1 MGHKAVQECT
11 DTYHHQPVE
20 DIRADDVTDGDII
33 TAGQG
38 SIDADGGL
46 RSTGAHGDDGQ
57 TDRPMMTLGT
67 FRIPAREEL
76 PSTKKSAPLIRSI
89 NPTSNNMYSISCPF
103 LR

>member
-57 TDRPMMTLGT
+57 TDDDAGDLQNPRQGGTPLHEKVRTLDQ
-67 FRIPAREEL
+67 
-76 PSTKKSAPLIRSI
+76 KYKS
-89 NPTSNNMYSISCPF
+89 YE
-103 LR
+103 

>member
-11 DTYHHQPVE
+11 DTHDHQPIE

-33 TAGQG
+33 TASQG

-57 TDRPMMTLGT
+57 TDDDAGDLQNPRQGGT
-67 FRIPAREEL
+67 PLHEKVRTFDQ
-76 PSTKKSAPLIRSI
+76 KYKS
-89 NPTSNNMYSISCPF
+89 YE
-103 LR
+103 

>member
-1 MGHKAVQECT
+1 MGHKAVQKCT
-11 DTYHHQPVE
+11 DTNDHQPVE

-57 TDRPMMTLGT
+57 TDDDAGDLQDPRQGGASLHEKVCT
-67 FRIPAREEL
+67 FDQ
-76 PSTKKSAPLIRSI
+76 KYKS
-89 NPTSNNMYSISCPF
+89 YE
-103 LR
+103 

>member
-11 DTYHHQPVE
+11 DTNDHQPVE

-57 TDRPMMTLGT
+57 TDDDAGDLQDPRQGGT
-67 FRIPAREEL
+67 SLHEKVRTFDQ
-76 PSTKKSAPLIRSI
+76 KYKS
-89 NPTSNNMYSISCPF
+89 YE
-103 LR
+103 

>member
-38 SIDADGGL
+38 GIDADGGL

-57 TDRPMMTLGT
+57 TYDDAWDLQDPRQGGASLHEKVRT
-67 FRIPAREEL
+67 FDQ
-76 PSTKKSAPLIRSI
+76 KYKS
-89 NPTSNNMYSISCPF
+89 YE
-103 LR
+103 